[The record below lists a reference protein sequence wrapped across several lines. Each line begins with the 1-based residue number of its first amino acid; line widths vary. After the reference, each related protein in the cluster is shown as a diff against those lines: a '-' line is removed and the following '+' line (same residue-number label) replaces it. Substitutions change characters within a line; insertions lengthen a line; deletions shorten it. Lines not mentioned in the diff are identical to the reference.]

1 LSNVDTVRAARFSQH
16 RQSLRDAGASPGAPV
31 AKSRPGTGAG
41 RLVCGI
47 TRGLF
52 VADAD
57 KQCAA
62 MIAFDEHG
70 LKTTK
75 YYVTG
80 A

>member
-1 LSNVDTVRAARFSQH
+1 
-16 RQSLRDAGASPGAPV
+16 V
-31 AKSRPGTGAG
+31 AKFRPGTGAG

-62 MIAFDEHG
+62 MMAFDEHG